1 MAAPNI
7 LTATSVYGKTISAA
21 LTTTLTTSIL
31 ACPANKALKVNSIII
46 SNIDGALAVDAT
58 VYFYDAS
65 AVTTNAIGY
74 LITVPAKSTLVML
87 SKDTP
92 IYLEESDEI
101 RGGAS
106 ATGDAQI
113 IISYEE
119 IDDA

>member
-7 LTATSVYGKTISAA
+7 LTATSVYGKTTGAA
-21 LTTTLTTSIL
+21 LTQTIGAIL
-31 ACPANKALKVNSIII
+31 ACPANKALKVNSIIV
-46 SNIDGALAVDAT
+46 SNIDGTAAVDVS
-58 VYFYDAS
+58 VYFNDSS
-65 AVTTNAIGY
+65 AVARRAIAY
-74 LITVPAKSTLVML
+74 LVTVPAKSTLVVL

-101 RGGAS
+101 EAAAS
-106 ATGDAQI
+106 ALSDAEI